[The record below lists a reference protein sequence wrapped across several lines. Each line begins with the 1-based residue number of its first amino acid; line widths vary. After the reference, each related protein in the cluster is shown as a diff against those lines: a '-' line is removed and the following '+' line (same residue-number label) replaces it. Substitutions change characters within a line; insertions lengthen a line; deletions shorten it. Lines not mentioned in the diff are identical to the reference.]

1 MAKDFKAGQVKTSK
15 IIGKTG
21 EKTVFYTDAESTDD
35 VGGNAVPVGGTDVSF
50 VFSGEEGAKDGATG
64 GVTLFTGDIVVSGTL
79 YAEKQVIEVDESVQG
94 TLFVSGSAVIEDN
107 FTVNVDSF
115 FVDSVTDRIGIGTAT
130 PNAKINVTSDA
141 SGETLVSIEQHNA
154 TVDAP
159 NLEFVKS
166 RGTYDAPLTITTGDF
181 LGDVMFKAYDG
192 NSEDVYARM
201 YIESFGTIS
210 DVSHP
215 GRFLFKAGADGV
227 LTPTT
232 SLALQGDRVAILDTT
247 ANITA
252 TDTNFLVAGIPGSK
266 DSAVDRGTAV
276 FEGDLVVSGSIT
288 DGTGAPVGFPS
299 VGVAGLVQ
307 IAGVTPGE
315 FAAADH
321 LKYHTVDDRV
331 WLGTSTVPVAYGAK
345 LHVQSRNSDGV
356 PTLMIETTGNSN
368 THPSL
373 QIINE
378 STNVATKIVKIDS
391 VGNELF
397 TIEKSGMAKL
407 SHDVPKIEVSS
418 SNTTATIKLESASPS
433 VMNTTIFQNSGNF
446 SIDNI
451 GDGKIVEMVGTYGG
465 GSPQKYNIIRGEVNG
480 ANSPTVVIQTDP
492 TNIIGT
498 AAAAIASNDINFYV
512 EGSAGTLGT
521 SSKASAQFGGD
532 VKVNG
537 CVARGAI
544 AQFYISGLPQVYS
557 ELAGSYA
564 AGGSPT
570 NSIVWNANIVTDP
583 TFYTQSGKDIT
594 ILKAGIYKISYTINC
609 KQIDPAANRINYQ
622 TAITLNPGAGSSLLP
637 CSTAHAYGR
646 GDGTLATVDLTTNTM
661 TTIAIFAANDV
672 INVDI
677 RHIPGHTGTVSPAG
691 DITFNILSSQ
701 SNILI
706 EKVG

>member
-21 EKTVFYTDAESTDD
+21 EKTVFYTDAESSDD
-35 VGGNAVPVGGTDVSF
+35 SGGHAVPVGGNDVSF
-50 VFSGEEGAKDGATG
+50 VFSGDDGDKDGATG
-64 GVTLFTGDIVVSGTL
+64 GVTLFNGDIVVSGTL

-154 TVDAP
+154 SVDAP

-247 ANITA
+247 ENITA

-288 DGTGAPVGFPS
+288 DGTGAPVGSTS

-307 IAGVTPGE
+307 IAGVTLGE

-321 LKYHTVDDRV
+321 LKYDTIGNKMC
-331 WLGTSTVPVAYGAK
+331 LSTNTPIFDAK
-345 LHVQSRNSDGV
+345 LRLESTSADTF
-356 PTLMIETTGNSN
+356 PTLNIVTKDAVN
-368 THPSL
+368 TNESL
-373 QIINE
+373 KIINE
-378 STNVATKIVKIDS
+378 STNAATKIVKIDS
-391 VGNELF
+391 AGNELF

-407 SHDVPKIEVSS
+407 IHDVPKIEVSS

-465 GSPQKYNIIRGEVNG
+465 GSPQKYNIIRGEVNV

-609 KQIDPAANRINYQ
+609 KQIDPATNRINYQ